1 MKQNIRKNTN
11 NQQNIKIIAV
21 LAVVILLAII
31 LAVIFSKPGK
41 DTKESETSKVT
52 ESELE
57 TLETKS
63 EEEIAMEKASIEVLV
78 SQYRDAFEDADI
90 EALKIIYN
98 TDDVMNSSTIEATA
112 KIITGYENT
121 LCYIKDGMDANS
133 KVVFIYDDLKVDGI
147 KTLIPNIAYVY
158 MMQKDDGSFYIYPG
172 EYDLNTANYV
182 YSSEIQKYISELIK
196 DNDIKKLYAET
207 NEKFNQACSED
218 PDVQAFV
225 DKLTQANNGA
235 EAPVESVAETEAK
248 ETAAESESVSESN

>member
-1 MKQNIRKNTN
+1 MKQNIRKNAN
-11 NQQNIKIIAV
+11 NQPNFKIIAV
-21 LAVVILLAII
+21 LAVVIILAII
-31 LAVIFSKPGK
+31 LAVIFSKPEKKNK
-41 DTKESETSKVT
+41 DSETSQAT
-52 ESELE
+52 ESTLE

-63 EEEIAMEKASIEVLV
+63 EEEIAMENASIEVLV

-90 EALKIIYN
+90 EALKTIYN
-98 TDDVMNSSTIEATA
+98 TEDVMNSSTIEATA
-112 KIITGYENT
+112 KIIIGYENT
-121 LCYIKDGMDANS
+121 TCYIKDGMDANS

-158 MMQKDDGSFYIYPG
+158 MMQRDDGSFYIYPG

-225 DKLTQANNGA
+225 DKLTQVNSS
-235 EAPVESVAETEAK
+235 VEVVETNTES
-248 ETAAESESVSESN
+248 ETDETVVESESLTETN